1 MNNRWAAALA
11 LVLALAVP
19 AAAYAAKPEP
29 AAGQQMITMRLNGKI
44 VIDPQGHVREYRI
57 DTQAPKEVQ
66 ELLGKA
72 IPTWRFHPVEVDG
85 KAVPAQSPMRVVL
98 TAVRHGEGYMLSIDN
113 VLFRPNTELEYA
125 EELAARDPDQIRFT
139 VQDMRPPAYP
149 ADLMRAGID
158 GIVLLVLRLDA
169 EGRMA
174 DAMVSQSSLFNAVG
188 GGSALDRARAQL
200 ERSALAATAKWRFK
214 VEALPAPTATASAYT
229 VRIPIEYQVSTPDRS
244 DVPLLGTWRHE
255 YRGPARPVP
264 WLVGEQAAEVVGAS
278 DLANGEMLSGAP
290 TLRLLNRAQAL
301 GAP

>member
-169 EGRMA
+169 EGRVA

-188 GGSALDRARAQL
+188 GGSALDRARAAGAQRL
-200 ERSALAATAKWRFK
+200 GGNG
-214 VEALPAPTATASAYT
+214 
-229 VRIPIEYQVSTPDRS
+229 QVAFQ
-244 DVPLLGTWRHE
+244 GG
-255 YRGPARPVP
+255 GPARADRDRIRLYRAYPDRVP
-264 WLVGEQAAEVVGAS
+264 GVDPGSVRRAPAGH
-278 DLANGEMLSGAP
+278 LAP
-290 TLRLLNRAQAL
+290 
-301 GAP
+301 